1 MKYFVLKL
9 LTNTKGQDG
18 SKIEAVYQDENP
30 DIAMEQ
36 ALVGYHQLCA
46 ALHNASDVLYAVV
59 KIENEYGNSEIMEI
73 IDHRPVPTPE
83 PEVEE
88 NIT

>member
-1 MKYFVLKL
+1 MKYYLIKL
-9 LTNTKGQDG
+9 LTNIQGQDG
-18 SKIEAVYQDENP
+18 SKIEAVYTDKE
-30 DIAMEQ
+30 M
-36 ALVGYHQLCA
+36 ALYGYHNLCA
-46 ALHNASDVLYAVV
+46 TLHHASDVLYAVV
-59 KIENEYGNSEIMEI
+59 KLENEYGNSEEMDI